1 MYVLTLVHAEA
12 FQVVD
17 FAKAA
22 RNPDIAQTLVYCSSW
37 GANPSSSGLYLKS
50 KGDTENR
57 LSELGY
63 QTIICRVGSSISAD
77 MQLIEIASLLD
88 RSRST

>member
-1 MYVLTLVHAEA
+1 
-12 FQVVD
+12 VVD

-37 GANPSSSGLYLKS
+37 GANATSSGLYLKS
-50 KGDTENR
+50 KGETEQR

-63 QTIICRVGSSISAD
+63 ETINAGLVVW
-77 MQLIEIASLLD
+77 ASTSL
-88 RSRST
+88 

>member
-1 MYVLTLVHAEA
+1 M
-12 FQVVD
+12 VD

-22 RNPDIAQTLVYCSSW
+22 RNQDIAQRLVYCSAW

-50 KGDTENR
+50 KGETEQR

-63 QTIICRVGSSISAD
+63 ETIICRV
-77 MQLIEIASLLD
+77 
-88 RSRST
+88 SRSAICRCIADDDSQLT